1 MYDYLKPTEIIVD
14 RVYDS
19 FIVVEV
25 DKGDV
30 KILRSNYLLS
40 IKEGDVLKI
49 DSKGKIVVDKVKTK
63 KRKKK
68 IKELTDKVFKN

>member
-1 MYDYLKPTEIIVD
+1 MYNYLKPTEIIVD
-14 RVYDS
+14 RVYDN

-25 DKGDV
+25 DKGEV
-30 KILRSNYLLS
+30 KILRSDYLLS

>member
-1 MYDYLKPTEIIVD
+1 MYNYLKPTEIIVD
-14 RVYDS
+14 RVYDN

-25 DKGDV
+25 DKGEV
-30 KILRSNYLLS
+30 KILRSDYLLS

-63 KRKKK
+63 KRRKK

>member
-1 MYDYLKPTEIIVD
+1 MYNYLKPTEIIVD
-14 RVYDS
+14 RVYNN

-25 DKGDV
+25 DKGEV
-30 KILRSNYLLS
+30 KILRSDYLLS

>member
-1 MYDYLKPTEIIVD
+1 MYNYLKPTEIIVD
-14 RVYDS
+14 RVYNN

-25 DKGDV
+25 DKGEV
-30 KILRSNYLLS
+30 KILRSDYLLS

-63 KRKKK
+63 KRRKK